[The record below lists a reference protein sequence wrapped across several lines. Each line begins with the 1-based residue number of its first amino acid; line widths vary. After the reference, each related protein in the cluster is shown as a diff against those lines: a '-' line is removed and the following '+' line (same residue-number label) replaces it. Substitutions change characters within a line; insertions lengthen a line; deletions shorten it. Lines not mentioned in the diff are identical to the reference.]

1 MAIGT
6 IKVGD
11 QTLPISTKKLLTIKR
26 AIDLKYVLIILLA
39 ALVSS
44 CGNDSIDPRV
54 VVSKARAQF
63 GLQVVPLQA
72 NPERVY
78 VLADISGSMAGFAK
92 AVDFPIRMSA
102 LHSSLAGVERD
113 YFTLSSSVTQVEDHL
128 GLLSNEIY
136 DGDEANFG
144 LINEIVDSAG
154 AVIILTDLQFN
165 NTEYYT
171 NMVALFQELIADN
184 KYVRISA
191 SVADFDGTIYTQAIA
206 PRRRFHSTDSRPL
219 YAITFSEKKYSLYLD
234 EVLKTSGIWEY
245 HLPLALDQSSSTS
258 IKIRYDANEERPINL
273 SLINSALQYW
283 DTIQSSDIIFE
294 TFPILDG
301 KISASP
307 VGNNIQLLSTNLID
321 QKVDFNFDFTKHKFV
336 GTQLLKIE
344 VKPRAVPSWV
354 RNISCEETGDGAIQ
368 ATHTLWFDRF
378 ISEVISS
385 VKNPFVIINEF
396 TVIGDF
402 Y

>member
-1 MAIGT
+1 M
-6 IKVGD
+6 
-11 QTLPISTKKLLTIKR
+11 LNSTKKLFAIKR
-26 AIDLKYVLIILLA
+26 MSAFYLFILISVS
-39 ALVSS
+39 LVFC
-44 CGNDSIDPRV
+44 CGCSGGDSGDPRII
-54 VVSKARAQF
+54 VSKAREQC
-63 GLQVVPLQA
+63 GLQVVPMQTT
-72 NPERVY
+72 PERVF
-78 VLADISGSMAGFAK
+78 VMADISGSMAGFTN
-92 AVDFPIRMSA
+92 VSDFPIRMSA
-102 LHSSLAGVERD
+102 LHSSLAGVERE
-113 YFTLSSSVTQVEDHL
+113 YFTLSSSVSQVTDHL
-128 GLLSNEIY
+128 GLLSNTIY

-144 LINEIVDSAG
+144 LISDIIDSAG

-165 NTEYYT
+165 NKEYYT

-191 SVADFDGTIYTQAIA
+191 SVADFGGTVYTQAVA
-206 PRRRFHSTDSRPL
+206 PRRKFHSSVSRPL
-219 YAITFSEKKYSLYLD
+219 YAITFSEKKYSQYLD

-245 HLPLALDQSSSTS
+245 HLPLALDQSSSTN

-283 DTIQSSDIIFE
+283 DTIQSGDIIFE

-301 KISASP
+301 KMSSAP
-307 VGNNIQLLSTNLID
+307 VVNKIQLVSTDLLD
-321 QKVDFNFDFTKHKFV
+321 QRVDFKFDFTQHKFV

-344 VKPRAVPSWV
+344 VKPREVPSWV
-354 RNISCEETGDGAIQ
+354 KNLSCEETGDGAIQ
-368 ATHTLWFDRF
+368 ATQTLWLDRF